1 MIYPKMYNNF
11 PYLLNK
17 KTCKAIIIWLIT
29 LTIALISS
37 IIIIF
42 NYKYNNY
49 KKYFGYIKNIDNSL
63 LLTFYVQEEEI
74 NNIKDYQ
81 LLIDNQPFDFK
92 MLSINNYL
100 NGNNLLYEVV
110 IETKLPD
117 KYLIENNIIELVFK
131 TKPTTLYAE
140 IRKEFEI

>member
-17 KTCKAIIIWLIT
+17 KTSKAIIIWLII

-42 NYKYNNY
+42 NYKYSNY

-74 NNIKDYQ
+74 NNI
-81 LLIDNQPFDFK
+81 L
-92 MLSINNYL
+92 
-100 NGNNLLYEVV
+100 EV
-110 IETKLPD
+110 
-117 KYLIENNIIELVFK
+117 
-131 TKPTTLYAE
+131 
-140 IRKEFEI
+140 RS

>member
-1 MIYPKMYNNF
+1 
-11 PYLLNK
+11 
-17 KTCKAIIIWLIT
+17 
-29 LTIALISS
+29 
-37 IIIIF
+37 
-42 NYKYNNY
+42 
-49 KKYFGYIKNIDNSL
+49 
-63 LLTFYVQEEEI
+63 
-74 NNIKDYQ
+74 
-81 LLIDNQPFDFK
+81 